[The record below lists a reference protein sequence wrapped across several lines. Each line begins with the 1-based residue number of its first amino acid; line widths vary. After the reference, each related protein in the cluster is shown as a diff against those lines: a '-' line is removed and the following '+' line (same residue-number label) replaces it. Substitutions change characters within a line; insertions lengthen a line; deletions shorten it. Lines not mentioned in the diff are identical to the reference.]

1 MCTCARACGESAALL
16 VANGAPRHR
25 LERPLQES
33 QGPNAA
39 WKSTSFSPPL
49 SISLHAATFVPCV
62 SSYSYSLHECVCAR
76 VRTCARTCVNSASP
90 LKLKTLSCLLSAAV
104 NKHFPLFPYPKSWQS
119 HSTVDT
125 CACVRAL
132 VCVCQN
138 HQGLIK
144 DCLPA

>member
-1 MCTCARACGESAALL
+1 MCARVCVGRAQRSSPLTKLPGIACSDPCRRVKDPTQPGK
-16 VANGAPRHR
+16 VAP
-25 LERPLQES
+25 
-33 QGPNAA
+33 
-39 WKSTSFSPPL
+39 SPPS
-49 SISLHAATFVPCV
+49 SISLHAATFVFCV
-62 SSYSYSLHECVCAR
+62 SSYSSSLHECVRAC
-76 VRTCARTCVNSASP
+76 TCACTCVNSASP

-104 NKHFPLFPYPKSWQS
+104 NKHFPLFPYQKSWQS

-125 CACVRAL
+125 CACVRGF